1 MGECQV
7 SQPAPLAP
15 AGSQRRPAPAGALG
29 VVLLRHGDQFLLTN
43 EAVPVTLLRHYSFP
57 Q

>member
-1 MGECQV
+1 MRECQV
-7 SQPAPLAP
+7 RQPAP
-15 AGSQRRPAPAGALG
+15 AGRQRRPAPARALR

-43 EAVPVTLLRHYSFP
+43 EAVPVTLLRCYSFP